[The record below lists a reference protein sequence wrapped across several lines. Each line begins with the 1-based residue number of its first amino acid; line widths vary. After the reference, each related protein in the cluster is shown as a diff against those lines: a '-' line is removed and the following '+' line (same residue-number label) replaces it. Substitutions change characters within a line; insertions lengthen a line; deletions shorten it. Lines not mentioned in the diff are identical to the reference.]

1 MPKPQLVVL
10 GASGNAL
17 DALDALQAGHEIVA
31 FVDDDPA
38 RHGEMIDGVA
48 IRPRAVL
55 GDYPDAKVVA
65 LIGSEKS
72 FARREE
78 IIAGFGVP
86 AGRFATIVHPRAHV
100 SRQARLGRG
109 TVVLAGATIPSNAR
123 LGDHVLVLPNTVI
136 HHDAVIEDFSII
148 GAGVIIAGHVR
159 IGKSSYVGSGSTIK
173 NGITL
178 GPKSLVGMAANVTK
192 SFGENVVLVGNPARE
207 MKR

>member
-17 DALDALQAGHEIVA
+17 DALDALQAGYEIVA

-38 RHGEMIDGVA
+38 RQGEMIDGVP
-48 IRPRAVL
+48 IRPRGVL
-55 GDYPDAKVVA
+55 GEYPDAQVVA

-72 FARREE
+72 FGRREE
-78 IIAGFGVP
+78 IIGGFGLP
-86 AGRFATIVHPRAHV
+86 AERFATIVHPRAHV
-100 SRQARLGRG
+100 SRQAWLGRG
-109 TVVLAGATIPSNAR
+109 TVVFAGATIPSNAR

-136 HHDAVIEDFSII
+136 HHDTVAEDYSII

-159 IGKSSYVGSGSTIK
+159 IGRSSYVGSGSTIR
-173 NGITL
+173 NGVTL
-178 GPKSLVGMAANVTK
+178 GPKSLIGMAANVTK
-192 SFGENVVLVGNPARE
+192 SFDGGVVLVGNPARE